1 MGDGSFPVLPHGEY
15 ARSAGDP
22 RDRRVDRA
30 AFGLR
35 RSCADGQVRALEAAR
50 VHLALQTVLH
60 MRVLREHHEA
70 GGGAIEPLHRARGSR
85 RARAFQVMR
94 DEIAQRSAFV
104 ARSGVNDEAGG
115 LIDDKEVLVLVDDG
129 ERTRFRLDGV
139 AWFRGRV
146 VDDDAHD
153 LAASHDLV
161 GLAANAFKHDAV
173 FDDLRASNRRV
184 ADEHGAPQH
193 RKHGFAVEGRSH
205 RMG

>member
-1 MGDGSFPVLPHGEY
+1 MMESEPGSALTASPG
-15 ARSAGDP
+15 SA
-22 RDRRVDRA
+22 
-30 AFGLR
+30 
-35 RSCADGQVRALEAAR
+35 
-50 VHLALQTVLH
+50 
-60 MRVLREHHEA
+60 
-70 GGGAIEPLHRARGSR
+70 
-85 RARAFQVMR
+85 
-94 DEIAQRSAFV
+94 V
-104 ARSGVNDEAGG
+104 A
-115 LIDDKEVLVLVDDG
+115 
-129 ERTRFRLDGV
+129 
-139 AWFRGRV
+139 